1 MVICCVTAHGS
12 IGRPRLRQ
20 AAARGRNVPAA
31 IASMPL
37 FDPQSLNPGVPRR
50 EVFAWAMYDFANSG
64 YTTVVLTAVFNAYF
78 VNVVAGNAPWA
89 TLAWTLALSASYL
102 LGMIVMPAL
111 GAYADL
117 HARKKALMGWV
128 TVGCIVGTAALALA
142 GPGDL
147 ALAVLAIGVS
157 NICFAAGVTL
167 NSAFLPELARQEA
180 LGKVSGWGWSLGY
193 LGGLLALGLG
203 LGYVLW
209 AQQRALPAT
218 HYVPV
223 TMLITAALFAV
234 AVIPTFT
241 MLRERAEPLGHGT
254 VGGVLRES
262 TQRLWQTLAHLRTF
276 RDFGWL
282 TLCGLLYQSGLSVVI
297 ALAAIYARQ
306 VMNFETAQTMTL
318 ILAVNVTAAIGAFL
332 FGYVQDA
339 IGHRRALALTIFG
352 WIAMVLIA
360 GLTSGVLWFW
370 VAANIAGL
378 CMGSSQSAGRAMVG
392 VLAPAHRRAEF
403 YSLWNV
409 AVWLSAVIG
418 PVTYGLATW
427 MTGNNHRLAI
437 LSTGLYFVAGLLV
450 LAKVNVA
457 RGIEAARTSTD

>member
-1 MVICCVTAHGS
+1 
-12 IGRPRLRQ
+12 
-20 AAARGRNVPAA
+20 
-31 IASMPL
+31 MPL
-37 FDPQSLNPGVPRR
+37 FDSRSLNAGVPRK

-78 VNVVAGNAPWA
+78 VNVIAGNAAWA
-89 TLAWTLALSASYL
+89 TLAWTLALSASSVV
-102 LGMIVMPAL
+102 GMVVMPAL

-117 HARKKALMGWV
+117 HARKKLLMGLV
-128 TVGCIVGTAALALA
+128 TAGCIAGTVTLSLT

-147 ALAVLAIGVS
+147 WLAVAAIVVS
-157 NICFAAGVTL
+157 NVCFAAGVTL
-167 NSAFLPELARQEA
+167 NSAFLPELARPEA

-209 AQQRALPAT
+209 AQGRSLPAT

-223 TMLITAALFAV
+223 TMLITAALFAL

-241 MLRERAEPLGHGT
+241 TLRERAQPLGSGT
-254 VGGVLRES
+254 VGSVMRES
-262 TQRLWQTLAHLRTF
+262 TQRLWHTLQNIHLF

-282 TLCGLLYQSGLSVVI
+282 TLCGLLYQAGLSVVI
-297 ALAAIYARQ
+297 ALAAIYAQQ
-306 VMNFETAQTMTL
+306 VMKFETAQTMTL
-318 ILAVNVTAAIGAFL
+318 ILAVNVTAALGAFL

-339 IGHRRALALTIFG
+339 IGHRPALAVTIVG
-352 WIAMVLIA
+352 WIVMVVIA
-360 GLTSGVLWFW
+360 GTTSGVLWFW

-392 VLAPAHRRAEF
+392 VFAPEHRRAEF

-409 AVWLSAVIG
+409 AVWLSAVLG
-418 PVTYGLATW
+418 PVTYGLVTW
-427 MTGNNHRLAI
+427 LTDNNHRLAI

-450 LAKVNVA
+450 LAKVDIE
-457 RGIEAARTSTD
+457 RGRRAARASTD